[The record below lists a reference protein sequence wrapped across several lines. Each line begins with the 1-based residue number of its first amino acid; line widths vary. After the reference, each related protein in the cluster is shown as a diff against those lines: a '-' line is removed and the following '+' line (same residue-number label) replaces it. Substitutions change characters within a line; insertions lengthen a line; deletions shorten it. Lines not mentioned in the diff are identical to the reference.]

1 VRLAD
6 WLDDAA
12 AIHPASFAASYH
24 GLEVL
29 MGLALSSL
37 TRQPVA
43 LPIEDPDEDILG
55 RLREALG
62 GPA

>member
-1 VRLAD
+1 
-6 WLDDAA
+6 
-12 AIHPASFAASYH
+12 
-24 GLEVL
+24 

-43 LPIEDPDEDILG
+43 LPIEDPDDILG

>member
-1 VRLAD
+1 
-6 WLDDAA
+6 
-12 AIHPASFAASYH
+12 
-24 GLEVL
+24 